1 MGGEHAG
8 GSVHQGEQRPAHLPP
23 HLPLTPRLRPTPC
36 SGGGGAA
43 GGAGRPK
50 ADCAPP
56 RPRPRN
62 PERGECTAFPST
74 VAKVTMTL
82 PRPQGS
88 ECSGGG
94 GRCWETPSRQAARGR
109 LRAADSGRQYALS
122 WPALA
127 PSLPPQYQKDAGF
140 RSSPKSRLRPG
151 QMCRPGASSFSVTLC
166 HCLCPEFVHQFTS
179 FCLRPPSI
187 PPFADHYYSLP
198 GGLPSFAP
206 SFLTVCHPLGSQS
219 SYQELT
225 RQSHS
230 CTRPSTGF
238 PAQSNSD
245 LTLFSSLG
253 D

>member
-1 MGGEHAG
+1 
-8 GSVHQGEQRPAHLPP
+8 
-23 HLPLTPRLRPTPC
+23 
-36 SGGGGAA
+36 
-43 GGAGRPK
+43 
-50 ADCAPP
+50 
-56 RPRPRN
+56 
-62 PERGECTAFPST
+62 
-74 VAKVTMTL
+74 MTL
-82 PRPQGS
+82 PRPRGS

-187 PPFADHYYSLP
+187 PPFRGPLLQPPRRSSFLCPVFPHSLSPPWQPKLLSRAYPTESLLYKTLYWLPSPLQLRSNSFQQP
-198 GGLPSFAP
+198 GRLTGLPCSPLQRRCPHSPPHPHPP
-206 SFLTVCHPLGSQS
+206 SLH
-219 SYQELT
+219 
-225 RQSHS
+225 
-230 CTRPSTGF
+230 
-238 PAQSNSD
+238 
-245 LTLFSSLG
+245 
-253 D
+253 